1 MNPMTRCCCIAAL
14 LLMASSACHASD
26 ADDLTAMLH
35 QFLAGVSDAAVHDRF
50 WGEDLIY
57 TSSRGTRTNKAE
69 IMQGF
74 DASDDSDSDS
84 DAGTS
89 VYTAEDIQI
98 QVYGTTAVVAFRL
111 VATTADK
118 MDTSGGDTV
127 VQYYFNTGTFVKRD
141 GAWQVVAWQATVI
154 PQK

>member
-1 MNPMTRCCCIAAL
+1 MNPMTRCCSIAAL

-35 QFLAGVSDAAVHDRF
+35 QFLAGVSDADVHDRF

-74 DASDDSDSDS
+74 DVSDDSDA
-84 DAGTS
+84 AGPI
-89 VYTAEDIQI
+89 YTAEDIQI

-111 VATTADK
+111 IATPADK
-118 MDTSGGDTV
+118 MDASGSDTV
-127 VQYYFNTGTFVKRD
+127 VQYYFNTGTFVKRN
-141 GAWQVVAWQATVI
+141 GAWQATVI
-154 PQK
+154 PQP

>member
-1 MNPMTRCCCIAAL
+1 MNPMTRCCSIVAL

-50 WGEDLIY
+50 WGEELIY

-74 DASDDSDSDS
+74 DASDDSDSD
-84 DAGTS
+84 AATP

-111 VATTADK
+111 VATTADR
-118 MDTSGGDTV
+118 MDASGGDTV

-154 PQK
+154 PQT